1 MRQVKPWKI
10 MLCGLL
16 VCSIASL
23 SARAKDKERAWQDGI
38 LLDSTTQTGSRVVG
52 SGGNVSTL
60 RNDLTYYQI
69 DTPSMTYIVAR
80 SLRSKH
86 DKALDITINSHIQF
100 AIEGQTCY
108 LRDEEGKEHTLSV
121 EKKIAKTAP

>member
-1 MRQVKPWKI
+1 
-10 MLCGLL
+10 
-16 VCSIASL
+16 
-23 SARAKDKERAWQDGI
+23 
-38 LLDSTTQTGSRVVG
+38 
-52 SGGNVSTL
+52 
-60 RNDLTYYQI
+60 
-69 DTPSMTYIVAR
+69 MTYIVAR